1 MSAADPAL
9 EHARILLVRT
19 SSLGDVVHSLPVLA
33 ALRRHL
39 PGARIGWVVEEAFAP
54 LLAGHPDLDQLIVVR
69 LRHWGRRPWRARTLA
84 EIASFVAALDRFAP
98 QVVLDLMGNH
108 KAAAIAALSL
118 APRRIGHARAGRR
131 EPSSALWLS
140 ERVPANGTH
149 AVDRAL
155 SLLDALGLPRE
166 PADFGGEK
174 LFRAATGPAA
184 AVAGP
189 AAPPFALIH
198 PGAGW
203 GNKAYPPAWWGEAA
217 RRLHAATGVRIRV
230 AAAPGEEALAAAVVA
245 AAGGV
250 IEVGAAGGVI
260 AVGAAGGVSSA
271 AAGGVSGLAAEA
283 VPAPDLPAL
292 AVLLRAAAL
301 MLGGDTGPTH
311 LAHALG
317 TPVLMVMGPTDPDR
331 HGPYGAPE
339 RALHRRLPCSFC
351 YRRFDEAK
359 ACLLELPPERVAERA
374 AALLGRD
381 SPAEGEGGGVPFP
394 PEGGK
399 GIEGMRGRSDRR
411 FE

>member
-1 MSAADPAL
+1 MTAADPDL

-39 PGARIGWVVEEAFAP
+39 PRARIGWVVEEAFAP

-69 LRHWGRRPWRARTLA
+69 LRHWGRRPWRARTLG
-84 EIASFVAALDRFAP
+84 EIAGFVAALDRFAP

-118 APRRIGHARAGRR
+118 APRRIGHASAGRR

-140 ERVPANGTH
+140 ERVPVDGTH

-155 SLLDALGLPRE
+155 SLLDALELPRE
-166 PADFGGEK
+166 PADFGGHK
-174 LFRAATGPAA
+174 LFRAARSAA
-184 AVAGP
+184 AMAGP
-189 AAPPFALIH
+189 AAPPYALLH

-217 RRLHAATGVRIRV
+217 RRLHAATGVRTRV
-230 AAAPGEEALAAAVVA
+230 AAAPGEETLAAAVVA
-245 AAGGV
+245 ASGG
-250 IEVGAAGGVI
+250 GSPAAAGGISEVS
-260 AVGAAGGVSSA
+260 AGCASA
-271 AAGGVSGLAAEA
+271 AAGGGASELAAEA
-283 VPAPDLPAL
+283 VAAPDLPAL
-292 AVLLRAAAL
+292 AALLRGAAL

-339 RALHRRLPCSFC
+339 RALYRRLPCSFC

-359 ACLLELPPERVAERA
+359 ACLLELPPERLAERA
-374 AALLGRD
+374 AALLAGR
-381 SPAEGEGGGVPFP
+381 
-394 PEGGK
+394 
-399 GIEGMRGRSDRR
+399 
-411 FE
+411 

>member
-1 MSAADPAL
+1 MTAADPDL

-69 LRHWGRRPWRARTLA
+69 LRHWGRRPWRARMLG

-140 ERVPANGTH
+140 ERVPADGTH

-166 PADFGGEK
+166 PADFGGHK
-174 LFRAATGPAA
+174 LFRATTRPAA

-189 AAPPFALIH
+189 AAPPFALLH

-217 RRLHAATGVRIRV
+217 RRLHAATGVRTRV

-245 AAGGV
+245 AS
-250 IEVGAAGGVI
+250 
-260 AVGAAGGVSSA
+260 GGVSSA
-271 AAGGVSGLAAEA
+271 AGGVSELAAEA
-283 VPAPDLPAL
+283 VTAPDLPAL
-292 AVLLRAAAL
+292 ASLLRAAAL

-339 RALHRRLPCSFC
+339 RALYRRLPCSFC

-359 ACLLELPPERVAERA
+359 ACLLELPPERLAERA
-374 AALLGRD
+374 AALLGQ
-381 SPAEGEGGGVPFP
+381 
-394 PEGGK
+394 K
-399 GIEGMRGRSDRR
+399 LL
-411 FE
+411 

>member
-69 LRHWGRRPWRARTLA
+69 LRRWGRRPWQVRTLG
-84 EIASFVAALDRFAP
+84 EIAGFLAALDRFAP

-131 EPSSALWLS
+131 EPSSAFWLS
-140 ERVPANGTH
+140 ERVPVDGSH

-166 PADFGGEK
+166 PADFGGHK
-174 LFRAATGPAA
+174 LFRATTEPAA
-184 AVAGP
+184 AVPGA
-189 AAPPFALIH
+189 AAPRFALLH

-217 RRLHAATGVRIRV
+217 RRLHAATGVRTRV
-230 AAAPGEEALAAAVVA
+230 AAAAGEEALAAAVVA
-245 AAGGV
+245 AS
-250 IEVGAAGGVI
+250 
-260 AVGAAGGVSSA
+260 GGVSPA
-271 AAGGVSGLAAEA
+271 AAGGVSEVAAGGVSAAASGGVSELAAETVA
-283 VPAPDLPAL
+283 APDLPAL
-292 AVLLRAAAL
+292 AALLRGAAL

-317 TPVLMVMGPTDPDR
+317 TPVLMVMGPTDPER

-339 RALHRRLPCSFC
+339 RALYRRLPCSFC

-374 AALLGRD
+374 AELLGSR
-381 SPAEGEGGGVPFP
+381 
-394 PEGGK
+394 
-399 GIEGMRGRSDRR
+399 
-411 FE
+411 

>member
-1 MSAADPAL
+1 MTAADPEL

-19 SSLGDVVHSLPVLA
+19 SSLGDVVHALPVLA

-39 PGARIGWVVEEAFAP
+39 PRARLGWVVEEAYAP
-54 LLAGHPDLDQLIVVR
+54 LLAGHPDLDSLIVVR
-69 LRHWGRRPWRARTLA
+69 LRRWGRRPWRARALGEMA
-84 EIASFVAALDRFAP
+84 RFVADLDRFAP

-140 ERVPANGTH
+140 ERVPADGTH

-166 PADFGGEK
+166 PADFGGDK
-174 LFRAATGPAA
+174 LFGGRLPAAAA

-189 AAPPFALIH
+189 AAARPYVLIH

-217 RRLHAATGVRIRV
+217 RRLHVATGLRTRV
-230 AAAPGEEALAAAVVA
+230 AAAPGEEALAAAVVTA
-245 AAGGV
+245 AAGGAS
-250 IEVGAAGGVI
+250 EA
-260 AVGAAGGVSSA
+260 AVGLVSA
-271 AAGGVSGLAAEA
+271 PAAEA
-283 VPAPDLPAL
+283 VAAPDLPAL
-292 AVLLRAAAL
+292 AALLRGAAL

-317 TPVLMVMGPTDPDR
+317 TPVLMVMGPTDPER

-339 RALHRRLPCSFC
+339 RALFRRLPCSFC
-351 YRRFDEAK
+351 YRRFAEAK
-359 ACLLELPPERVAERA
+359 ACLLELPPERLAERA
-374 AALLGRD
+374 AALLSND
-381 SPAEGEGGGVPFP
+381 ISLH
-394 PEGGK
+394 
-399 GIEGMRGRSDRR
+399 
-411 FE
+411 

>member
-1 MSAADPAL
+1 MSAVDPDL
-9 EHARILLVRT
+9 EQARILMVRT
-19 SSLGDVVHSLPVLA
+19 SSLGDVVHSLPVLG

-39 PGARIGWVVEEAFAP
+39 PRARLGWVVEEPFAP

-69 LRHWGRRPWRARTLA
+69 LREWGKRPFGARTLA
-84 EIASFVAALDRFAP
+84 GIARFLAALDRFAP
-98 QVVLDLMGNH
+98 QVALDLMGNH

-140 ERVPANGTH
+140 ERVPADGTH

-166 PADFGGEK
+166 PADFGGHK
-174 LFRAATGPAA
+174 LFRGAGAGA
-184 AVAGP
+184 AVDGP
-189 AAPPFALIH
+189 AAPYALIH

-217 RRLHAATGVRIRV
+217 RRLHAATGVRTMV

-245 AAGGV
+245 AAGV
-250 IEVGAAGGVI
+250 SGAA
-260 AVGAAGGVSSA
+260 AEQVS
-271 AAGGVSGLAAEA
+271 
-283 VPAPDLPAL
+283 APDLRAL
-292 AVLLRAAAL
+292 AALLRGAAL

-317 TPVLMVMGPTDPDR
+317 TPVLMVMGPTDPER

-339 RALHRRLPCSFC
+339 RAIYRRLPCSFC
-351 YRRFDEAK
+351 YHRFGEAK
-359 ACLLELPPERVAERA
+359 ACLLEVPPERLAERA
-374 AALLGRD
+374 AALLAGR
-381 SPAEGEGGGVPFP
+381 
-394 PEGGK
+394 
-399 GIEGMRGRSDRR
+399 
-411 FE
+411 

>member
-1 MSAADPAL
+1 MTAADPDL
-9 EHARILLVRT
+9 LHARILLVRT

-39 PGARIGWVVEEAFAP
+39 PGARLGWVVEEAFAP

-69 LRHWGRRPWRARTLA
+69 LRHWGRRPWRGRTLG
-84 EIASFVAALDRFAP
+84 EIAGFVAALDRFAP

-140 ERVPANGTH
+140 ERVPVRGTH

-174 LFRAATGPAA
+174 LFRAAAGPAA
-184 AVAGP
+184 AVAAPSGP
-189 AAPPFALIH
+189 RFAVIH

-217 RRLHAATGVRIRV
+217 KRLHAATGVRTRV
-230 AAAPGEEALAAAVVA
+230 AAAPGEELLAAAVVA

-250 IEVGAAGGVI
+250 SEVAA
-260 AVGAAGGVSSA
+260 
-271 AAGGVSGLAAEA
+271 
-283 VPAPDLPAL
+283 APDLPAL
-292 AVLLRAAAL
+292 APLLRAAAL

-317 TPVLMVMGPTDPDR
+317 TPVLMIMGPTDPDR

-374 AALLGRD
+374 AALLGRN
-381 SPAEGEGGGVPFP
+381 P
-394 PEGGK
+394 P
-399 GIEGMRGRSDRR
+399 
-411 FE
+411 

>member
-1 MSAADPAL
+1 MTAADPDL
-9 EHARILLVRT
+9 LHARILLVRT

-69 LRHWGRRPWRARTLA
+69 LRRWGRRPWQARTLG
-84 EIASFVAALDRFAP
+84 EIAGFLAALDRFAP

-140 ERVPANGTH
+140 ERVPVDGSH

-166 PADFGGEK
+166 PADFGGPK
-174 LFRAATGPAA
+174 LFRATARPAA
-184 AVAGP
+184 AVPGP
-189 AAPPFALIH
+189 AAPRFALIH

-217 RRLHAATGVRIRV
+217 RRLHAATGVRTRV
-230 AAAPGEEALAAAVVA
+230 AAAPGEETLAAAVVA
-245 AAGGV
+245 AAGG
-250 IEVGAAGGVI
+250 G
-260 AVGAAGGVSSA
+260 SA
-271 AAGGVSGLAAEA
+271 AAAEVAA
-283 VPAPDLPAL
+283 APDLPAL
-292 AVLLRAAAL
+292 AALLRGASL

-339 RALHRRLPCSFC
+339 RALYRRLPCSFC

-374 AALLGRD
+374 AALLG
-381 SPAEGEGGGVPFP
+381 
-394 PEGGK
+394 PELP
-399 GIEGMRGRSDRR
+399 
-411 FE
+411 